1 MSAVQI
7 GTPCLQKLDPQKRVN
22 YSFGMVLG
30 VDEFNQEANYLIGK
44 DHSQYRLAHGYGTIY
59 GLQVSI
65 STSPD
70 LEAQVSNGVA
80 INPRGQEIHVRQQ
93 MCARLNDWLT
103 ANQATLQ
110 ALYGKPPFSLSLC
123 VVLAYRECPTDS
135 VPVPGQPCRTQ
146 QDSMAASRI
155 ADSFQLKLC
164 INSDPIVTSP
174 MSPPVDLVSLAGLCY
189 RPLQAEEDAIRR
201 FGKLLHRIRIG
212 DLPSSISEAQLQ
224 ALVRRLSVEPISG
237 SPAEGL
243 ASPPDDDSAIDLSI
257 HDARSF
263 LRAAFLVWV
272 TEVRPTLMTKA
283 AGCTCSTPDE
293 DSVLLAELDFMV
305 GAAWQVVGSVNIDQS
320 RRPYLVES
328 RLLQECFLSQ
338 GESGGAAGSNVVAAG
353 VFRIAGNKVTAAGPT
368 VNGLNATLK
377 ASNTYFL
384 NWGGPAPYFNPSQN
398 SPPHISYVV
407 KGAAMG
413 AAPPAPAVEFQVVD
427 FFDQG
432 ILVAIT
438 GTNPAGFMVEI
449 SEIATG

>member
-44 DHSQYRLAHGYGTIY
+44 DHSQYRLAHGYGTIC

-201 FGKLLHRIRIG
+201 FGKLRHRIRIG
-212 DLPSSISEAQLQ
+212 DLPSS
-224 ALVRRLSVEPISG
+224 
-237 SPAEGL
+237 
-243 ASPPDDDSAIDLSI
+243 SARHSCR
-257 HDARSF
+257 RSF
-263 LRAAFLVWV
+263 
-272 TEVRPTLMTKA
+272 
-283 AGCTCSTPDE
+283 GGS
-293 DSVLLAELDFMV
+293 
-305 GAAWQVVGSVNIDQS
+305 AWNQS
-320 RRPYLVES
+320 RD
-328 RLLQECFLSQ
+328 RLPRVLHHLPTTILRSTFQSTTLGASCGLPFW
-338 GESGGAAGSNVVAAG
+338 SG
-353 VFRIAGNKVTAAGPT
+353 
-368 VNGLNATLK
+368 
-377 ASNTYFL
+377 
-384 NWGGPAPYFNPSQN
+384 
-398 SPPHISYVV
+398 
-407 KGAAMG
+407 
-413 AAPPAPAVEFQVVD
+413 
-427 FFDQG
+427 
-432 ILVAIT
+432 
-438 GTNPAGFMVEI
+438 
-449 SEIATG
+449 